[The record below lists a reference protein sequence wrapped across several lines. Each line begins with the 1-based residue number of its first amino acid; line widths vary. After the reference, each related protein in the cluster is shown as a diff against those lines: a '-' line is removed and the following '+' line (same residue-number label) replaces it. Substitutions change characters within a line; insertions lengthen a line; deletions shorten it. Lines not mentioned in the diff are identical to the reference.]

1 MYNYKIFY
9 CVFFILINFYLNKNN
24 TGVVIYGVQANSISK
39 EEKKGKEKFFNI
51 YDKLNSTSSNL
62 EYILKFNKH
71 ESSFNL
77 IKTLESDLSK
87 MATSYAKN
95 IISSDYYFNKKT
107 NSIYRVANMYDK
119 YTLIKTKA
127 NTYKWE
133 ITSETKKI
141 QNLLCYKALTIK
153 TKVNNSKEKKFLIE
167 AWFCPEIPISYG
179 PKEFNG
185 LPGLILELKDSN
197 FTFYAKKINLNKKR
211 ESIKF

>member
-1 MYNYKIFY
+1 M
-9 CVFFILINFYLNKNN
+9 INFYLNKNN

-107 NSIYRVANMYDK
+107 NSMYRVANMYDK

-133 ITSETKKI
+133 ITRAPSPCRTSSNTSSDK
-141 QNLLCYKALTIK
+141 IK
-153 TKVNNSKEKKFLIE
+153 TKESYLINIFDIYGTLLYKTSNNSFNLEKFKSGIYIIKANINE
-167 AWFCPEIPISYG
+167 SKY
-179 PKEFNG
+179 
-185 LPGLILELKDSN
+185 
-197 FTFYAKKINLNKKR
+197 TFKIIHQ
-211 ESIKF
+211 SS